1 MMSPASST
9 CKRPG
14 VVCIAALILSLQPIT
29 SSKATLKSD
38 SELHSRVTSAPC
50 FYEYYYR
57 CLKKKKKLRVWP
69 PVSCCVRAIC
79 HVCLGGRKGSDEF
92 QSAGLCIED
101 CSRGRCSCCQPKF
114 HACKGQEDKLNPYRR
129 AEAPKVKL
137 PPLRETSKSREQ
149 TSNCIKELKNQNF
162 TLQQQLKE
170 SKSEN
175 KLLKNVLHR
184 HTVALQQFQDLEG
197 SISQIQ
203 EQHRNEVK
211 ALRKLLGETRSSRDK
226 LAKKLQATEKDLLD
240 AKDRIQ
246 HLQWKVIQNPNL
258 LEKEELTR
266 RLNEITV
273 QLEEKDRRIQF
284 LEKSNMLL
292 QGSLNR
298 QVAMEQRKMCKTSDV
313 SVGLPSLVNRF
324 IQKQRTDRTTE
335 SETSNISPIRSRRR
349 PHKKGKQS
357 KMVQTDE
364 LVSAASDTDS
374 RLKSDFSETDDYM
387 LPKWRSPSSTEY
399 TPDRSWTSEHQNTD
413 VKDTS
418 KREAGGQELS
428 EESDED
434 ESKQDEEEYEEE
446 EEHHQE
452 YRWGKQEEEVEE
464 DRWGKQ
470 EEEVEEEEEEE
481 NGEEEEEE
489 EEEEER
495 SEEHGG
501 GEKEEREGEETQEE
515 ENELEEKD
523 EEGEAEE
530 VVAVQVK
537 EKRSQEERLK
547 ETFRETFGETF
558 RETFGEIFGDT
569 FGETFGMIGED
580 DSQDSQEIEMYG
592 EEEEKEEKEGE
603 AEEEKLDV
611 EEEEEEEEEE
621 ETDERQ
627 DEEEEEETDERQD
640 EEVDD
645 RKEEEGR
652 EGGEYKEEEEYDQ
665 DEEDVS
671 KQEQE
676 EHGEKV
682 RTAAR
687 RHAISCVLSGPKTA
701 RQRSPKRCSRPRHR
715 RRYNFTPVTTN
726 LHLGKP
732 AYSGVHLRYIRGT
745 NVPVREET
753 LYCRNRRRSLEQA
766 DDNSLSDEPTSQPD
780 PPSDGSDLETKH
792 NGSHSQT

>member
-1 MMSPASST
+1 MSFNQRDFVSRTAAEGDAPAARYTKDPS
-9 CKRPG
+9 
-14 VVCIAALILSLQPIT
+14 LSCSLPR
-29 SSKATLKSD
+29 L
-38 SELHSRVTSAPC
+38 L
-50 FYEYYYR
+50 
-57 CLKKKKKLRVWP
+57 
-69 PVSCCVRAIC
+69 PVQR
-79 HVCLGGRKGSDEF
+79 L
-92 QSAGLCIED
+92 L
-101 CSRGRCSCCQPKF
+101 QPKF

-149 TSNCIKELKNQNF
+149 TSNCIKDLKNQNF

-226 LAKKLQATEKDLLD
+226 LAKKLQTTEKDLLD

-313 SVGLPSLVNRF
+313 SVGLPSQVNRF

-349 PHKKGKQS
+349 PHKKVKQN

-364 LVSAASDTDS
+364 RVSAASDTDS

-399 TPDRSWTSEHQNTD
+399 TPDMSWTSEHQNTN
-413 VKDTS
+413 VKDIS

-428 EESDED
+428 EESDKD
-434 ESKQDEEEYEEE
+434 ESKQEEEEYEEE

-452 YRWGKQEEEVEE
+452 

-470 EEEVEEEEEEE
+470 EDEVEEEEEE

-489 EEEEER
+489 QR

-523 EEGEAEE
+523 EEEEAEE
-530 VVAVQVK
+530 LVAVQVK
-537 EKRSQEERLK
+537 EKKSEEERLK
-547 ETFRETFGETF
+547 ETFRETFGDTF

-569 FGETFGMIGED
+569 FGMIGED
-580 DSQDSQEIEMYG
+580 DSQGSQELEMYG
-592 EEEEKEEKEGE
+592 EEEEKEEEEEDEGE
-603 AEEEKLDV
+603 AEEEKQDV
-611 EEEEEEEEEE
+611 EKEEEEEE
-621 ETDERQ
+621 ETDER
-627 DEEEEEETDERQD
+627 ED

-645 RKEEEGR
+645 RKEEEG
-652 EGGEYKEEEEYDQ
+652 EGGEYQEEEEYDQ

-671 KQEQE
+671 KQEEE
-676 EHGEKV
+676 EHGEEV
-682 RTAAR
+682 RTATR
-687 RHAISCVLSGPKTA
+687 RHAVSCVLSGPKTA
-701 RQRSPKRCSRPRHR
+701 KQRSPKRCLRPRHR
-715 RRYNFTPVTTN
+715 RGYNFTTVTTN

-766 DDNSLSDEPTSQPD
+766 DDNSLSDEQTSQPD
-780 PPSDGSDLETKH
+780 PASDGSDLETKH
-792 NGSHSQT
+792 NGSHSRT